1 MASLLFLREN
11 IMCCYEQYIIY
22 KEDKY
27 MNIAG
32 TLQGK
37 LDDVYYDNFMSSRK
51 RDKAKAV
58 IAATTCGAIDG
69 LLLSSPFMLCSLL
82 YIICHITKKC
92 K

>member
-1 MASLLFLREN
+1 
-11 IMCCYEQYIIY
+11 
-22 KEDKY
+22 

-58 IAATTCGAIDG
+58 LAATTCGAIDG
-69 LLLSSPFMLCSLL
+69 LLLS
-82 YIICHITKKC
+82 
-92 K
+92 